1 MHVFKCL
8 HTFHT
13 NMVDHGLIFYFQP
26 FTLQAVLSCHDKD
39 SGDQT
44 LTSQSSTSILEQ
56 SSFDADDS
64 FVEHESSQEIFPHV
78 ARITTLAET
87 FGLTSFKPF
96 QTQMID
102 ATLSGKDCL

>member
-1 MHVFKCL
+1 
-8 HTFHT
+8 
-13 NMVDHGLIFYFQP
+13 MV
-26 FTLQAVLSCHDKD
+26 SCHDND

-44 LTSQSSTSILEQ
+44 LTAQSSTSFLEQ

-64 FVEHESSQEIFPHV
+64 FVEYESSQEIFEH

-102 ATLSGKDCL
+102 ATLSGKDCLVIHPTSIS